1 MPLAKGTEQTGV
13 LSDDA
18 STVTAAPGSPDL
30 LYELL
35 EIYLFSY
42 WAAPKRS
49 AGVRF
54 LVRYN
59 HASLYMCVRAATV
72 LVFYIMNNL
81 ISHGRYI
88 V

>member
-1 MPLAKGTEQTGV
+1 VPLAKGTEQTGV

-18 STVTAAPGSPDL
+18 STVTAVPGSPDL
-30 LYELL
+30 LSTRDLPVQLL
-35 EIYLFSY
+35 
-42 WAAPKRS
+42 AAPKRS